1 MGRDSSGAMKKDLAG
16 GRVRF
21 LGSFPKT
28 VPTVGLPEVAVAG
41 RSNVGKS
48 SCLNRLVGVRK
59 AARVSSTPGRT
70 QAINLFQV
78 QDRYLLADLPGYGF
92 AKVPEAVQQGW
103 KGLVEGYLGDERDL
117 RLVLL
122 IIDPRRDAGGMDAE
136 LLWSLREARLP
147 VLVVAT
153 KMDKLKPQ
161 KGRSALA
168 RLARDYHLA
177 KHELLG
183 FSALKGTGLEALQ
196 KAIDKAVR

>member
-1 MGRDSSGAMKKDLAG
+1 MKKQLAG
-16 GRVRF
+16 GRVLF
-21 LGSFPKT
+21 LGSFPGE
-28 VPTVGLPEVAVAG
+28 VPMSDLPEVAVAG

-48 SCLNRLVGVRK
+48 SCLNRLVQVRR

-78 QDRYLLADLPGYGF
+78 ESRYVLADLPGYGF

-103 KGLVEGYLGDERDL
+103 KGLVEGYLSSPRDL

-122 IIDPRRDAGGMDAE
+122 LVDPRREPGGMDAD
-136 LLWSLREARLP
+136 LLWGLRQARLP

-153 KMDKLKPQ
+153 KLDKLKRQ
-161 KGRSALA
+161 KGRAALA
-168 RLARDYHLA
+168 KVARTYNLQP
-177 KHELLG
+177 HELLG
-183 FSALKGTGLEALQ
+183 FSALKGTGLDELK

>member
-1 MGRDSSGAMKKDLAG
+1 MKRELAG
-16 GRVRF
+16 GRVLF
-21 LGSFPKT
+21 LGSFPKE
-28 VPTVGLPEVAVAG
+28 VPVLGMPEVAVAG

-48 SCLNRLVGVRK
+48 SCLNRLVGVRQ

-78 QDRYLLADLPGYGF
+78 QERYILADLPGYGF
-92 AKVPEAVQQGW
+92 ARVPEAVQQGW
-103 KGLVEGYLGDERDL
+103 QALVEGYLAGDRDL

-122 IIDPRRDAGGMDAE
+122 LIDPRREAGGMDAE

-153 KMDKLKPQ
+153 KLDKLSRQ

-168 RLARDYHLA
+168 RLARDYHLSRG
-177 KHELLG
+177 ELMG
-183 FSALKGTGLEALQ
+183 FSALKGDGLDELK
-196 KAIDKAVR
+196 KAIDARVKARK

>member
-1 MGRDSSGAMKKDLAG
+1 M
-16 GRVRF
+16 
-21 LGSFPKT
+21 P
-28 VPTVGLPEVAVAG
+28 GLPEIAVAG

-48 SCLNRLVGVRK
+48 SCLNRLVGVRQ

-78 QDRYLLADLPGYGF
+78 MDRYILADLPGYGF
-92 AKVPEAVQQGW
+92 AKVPDAVQQGW
-103 KGLVEGYLGDERDL
+103 KGLVEGYLSDERDL

-122 IIDPRRDAGGMDAE
+122 LVDPRREAGGMDAE

-161 KGRSALA
+161 KGRTALA

-177 KHELLG
+177 KGELLG
-183 FSALKGTGLEALQ
+183 FSSLKGTGLEALR
-196 KAIDKAVR
+196 KAIDRAVRS